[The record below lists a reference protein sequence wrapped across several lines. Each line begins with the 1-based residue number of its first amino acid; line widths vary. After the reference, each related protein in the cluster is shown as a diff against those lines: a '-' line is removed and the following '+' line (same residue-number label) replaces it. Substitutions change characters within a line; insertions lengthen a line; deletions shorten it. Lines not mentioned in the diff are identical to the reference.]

1 MRISPPGRAHT
12 GSMESIWGLPFTF
25 FAPVFRSIIC
35 RSRSYLVRR
44 RAFASAHES
53 KVKQQLQD
61 NQAVNACAK
70 IVHHNSR
77 ALRQPFQAAHRR
89 RLNNIEARKSIK
101 PASSACHTMGHA
113 IRVSSCPATSSI
125 TTCDGSFLPHPRA
138 SSVAAGMPIAATTTI
153 SSTITGIRADGGR
166 CEANS
171 HHNKTV
177 ASEPHVP
184 GPGRNRPAP
193 KNVATSVAQRG
204 AGGPVS
210 PGSLWLFASLVRVVG
225 IVGLR
230 IVQRGGD
237 DIAAARPLAQV
248 NRAAV
253 FAAERKLGIVGQHDL
268 SASWT
273 T

>member
-1 MRISPPGRAHT
+1 IP
-12 GSMESIWGLPFTF
+12 
-25 FAPVFRSIIC
+25 APRSSTTIPVP
-35 RSRSYLVRR
+35 SGNLSRR
-44 RAFASAHES
+44 RTGGGLTIS
-53 KVKQQLQD
+53 
-61 NQAVNACAK
+61 N
-70 IVHHNSR
+70 
-77 ALRQPFQAAHRR
+77 
-89 RLNNIEARKSIK
+89 ARKSIK
-101 PASSACHTMGHA
+101 PASSACHTIGHA
-113 IRVSSCPATSSI
+113 IRVTSCPATSSI
-125 TTCDGSFLPHPRA
+125 TTCEGSFLPHPRA
-138 SSVAAGMPIAATTTI
+138 SSVAAGMPIATTSAI

-193 KNVATSVAQRG
+193 KNVATRVAHRG
-204 AGGPVS
+204 AGGPIS
-210 PGSLWLFASLVRVVG
+210 PGSLYFLASLARVVG

-237 DIAAARPLAQV
+237 DIAAARPLAKV
-248 NRAAV
+248 NRTAP
-253 FAAERKLGIVGQHDL
+253 FAAERILKIAGQHDL

>member
-1 MRISPPGRAHT
+1 MPAPRSSTTIPVPSGNLSRLRTGGGLTIS
-12 GSMESIWGLPFTF
+12 
-25 FAPVFRSIIC
+25 
-35 RSRSYLVRR
+35 
-44 RAFASAHES
+44 
-53 KVKQQLQD
+53 
-61 NQAVNACAK
+61 N
-70 IVHHNSR
+70 
-77 ALRQPFQAAHRR
+77 
-89 RLNNIEARKSIK
+89 ARKSIK

-113 IRVSSCPATSSI
+113 SRVSSCPATSSM

-138 SSVAAGMPIAATTTI
+138 SRVAAGMPIATTTAI
-153 SSTITGIRADGGR
+153 SSTIAGIRAEGGR

-171 HHNKTV
+171 HHNRTV
-177 ASEPHVP
+177 ASDPHVP

-193 KNVATSVAQRG
+193 KNVATRVAHRG
-204 AGGPVS
+204 AGDSIG
-210 PGSLWLFASLVRVVG
+210 PGSLWFFTSLARVVE

-248 NRAAV
+248 DRAAV
-253 FAAERKLGIVGQHDL
+253 FAAERILGIVGQHDL